1 MSETE
6 LSSTQLR
13 GYKVMQAL
21 FGHEVS
27 GISCQRIADGMGLK
41 KVAVL
46 RDLQTLQA
54 AGLAEQL
61 PNKGWRISPALGREA
76 VKMLY
81 GIQSARARLEEAGS
95 RYGMNDLSSETTT
108 RYITP

>member
-1 MSETE
+1 MNAAE

-13 GYKVMQAL
+13 GYQVLKAL

-27 GISCQRIADGMGLK
+27 GISCQRIADGMGIK

-61 PNKGWRISPALGREA
+61 PNKAWRISPALGREA
-76 VKMLY
+76 VKMWH
-81 GIQSARARLEEAGS
+81 GIQSARARLEEAGN
-95 RYGMNDLSSETTT
+95 RYGMDDLPGDTGIRYLT
-108 RYITP
+108 R

>member
-1 MSETE
+1 MSTTE

-13 GYKVMQAL
+13 GYQVMKAL
-21 FGHEVS
+21 FGHEID
-27 GISCQRIADGMGLK
+27 GISCQRIADGLGIK

-61 PNKGWRISPALGREA
+61 PNKGWRITAALGREA
-76 VKMLY
+76 IKMLNNLNA
-81 GIQSARARLEEAGS
+81 ARDRVDEVLN
-95 RYGMNDLSSETTT
+95 RY
-108 RYITP
+108 TPR

>member
-1 MSETE
+1 MSTNE

-13 GYKVMQAL
+13 GYQVMKAL
-21 FGHEVS
+21 FGHEID
-27 GISCQRIADGMGLK
+27 GISCQRIADGLGIK

-61 PNKGWRISPALGREA
+61 PNKGWRITAALGREA
-76 VKMLY
+76 IKMLNNLNA
-81 GIQSARARLEEAGS
+81 ARDRVDEVLN
-95 RYGMNDLSSETTT
+95 RY
-108 RYITP
+108 TPR

>member
-1 MSETE
+1 MNTNE

-13 GYKVMQAL
+13 GYQVMKAL
-21 FGHEVS
+21 FGHEID
-27 GISCQRIADGMGLK
+27 GISCQRIADGLGIK

-61 PNKGWRISPALGREA
+61 PNKGWRITAALGREA
-76 VKMLY
+76 IKMLNNLNA
-81 GIQSARARLEEAGS
+81 ARDRVDEVLN
-95 RYGMNDLSSETTT
+95 RY
-108 RYITP
+108 TPR